1 MPTFSRRNAS
11 RDTEEI
17 QRENQALT
25 QTVKTQEEG
34 FRLQNETLMQELNK
48 VIWRS
53 FRFFIMTKMIVEL
66 VMMIE
71 SDRDNDNR
79 AYRQKIMWE
88 QQE

>member
-1 MPTFSRRNAS
+1 LPTFSRRNAS

-48 VIWRS
+48 VI
-53 FRFFIMTKMIVEL
+53 
-66 VMMIE
+66 
-71 SDRDNDNR
+71 
-79 AYRQKIMWE
+79 
-88 QQE
+88 